1 MVYYVHDPARS
12 GGITIV
18 TKEKTRK
25 EKEQAF
31 SNISVR
37 SFITVAAILLVI
49 LFFCGSL
56 SYFIPQGAFQRDDMN
71 NIIPGTYQAGKVEG
85 ISFWKVISAPVRV
98 FASEDALTII
108 MISVFLLVMSGVFN
122 ILEKTGGVKTF
133 IVQIMKKL
141 RDRGGPVVCITV
153 LIFMLFG
160 SLFGMFEE
168 LVTLLPL
175 IVVFMLSMNMDTMM
189 GLGACLLAACF
200 GFSTAITNP
209 FSVGTAAQLAGIHAS
224 SGAWLRVV
232 FFGIVYGVLCLFL
245 MGHLKK
251 IQADPAKSLTYAQDL
266 KKRQDIITRG
276 EDVPANKE
284 RIFKVYTGFFV
295 VQAAALVAI
304 ACIREISGFAIPI
317 LAASFLIAGLIC
329 GQLVAKNFGKVL
341 KQFFSGAAAML
352 PAVIM
357 IALAS
362 SVKLVMD
369 ESNIIDTV
377 MQAVLQLLEG
387 KGKFVTILLIYALI
401 LFLQLFIGS
410 ASAKIF
416 LVMPIVLP
424 ITNALGISPTLVIL
438 TYCMADGFTDVILP
452 TNPVL
457 LIGLSM
463 ANVSYGK
470 WLKWTWKLQLLLF
483 GISVLVLLFGV
494 AIGY

>member
-1 MVYYVHDPARS
+1 MVAV
-12 GGITIV
+12 
-18 TKEKTRK
+18 
-25 EKEQAF
+25 
-31 SNISVR
+31 
-37 SFITVAAILLVI
+37 ILLAI

-56 SYFIPQGAFQRDDMN
+56 SYWIPQGAFETDAAG
-71 NIIPGTYQAGKVEG
+71 NIIPGTYQKGSVEG
-85 ISFWKVISAPVRV
+85 IALWRILTAPVRV
-98 FASEDALTII
+98 FASEDAVTII
-108 MISVFLLVMSGVFN
+108 VISIFLLVMSGVFN
-122 ILEKTGGVKTF
+122 LLDKTDGIKTF
-133 IVQIMKKL
+133 IGYIMRRL

-175 IVVFMLSMNMDTMM
+175 IIVFMLSMGMDTMI
-189 GLGACLLAACF
+189 GLGTCMMAACF

-209 FSVGTAAQLAGIHAS
+209 FSVGTAAQLAGIHVS

-232 FFGIVYGVLCLFL
+232 FFAVVYFVLCAFL
-245 MGHLKK
+245 MGYLKK
-251 IQADPAKSLTYAQDL
+251 ISRDPKISPTYDYDRKRRESLT
-266 KKRQDIITRG
+266 
-276 EDVPANKE
+276 
-284 RIFKVYTGFFV
+284 
-295 VQAAALVAI
+295 VQAEGAAADQQRILRVYSVFFALQGALLVAI
-304 ACIREISGFAIPI
+304 ACIRAISGLAIPI
-317 LAASFLIAGLIC
+317 LAASFLISGLIA
-329 GQLVAKNFGKVL
+329 GQLVCKDFRRVL
-341 KQFFSGAAAML
+341 RCFLQGAVSML
-352 PAVIM
+352 PAVAM

-362 SVKLVMD
+362 AVKLVMV
-369 ESNIIDTV
+369 ESNILHTV
-377 MQAVLQLLEG
+377 MHAVLQLLAG

-463 ANVSYGK
+463 ANVSYGR
-470 WLKWTWKLQLLLF
+470 WLKWTWKLQLLLLT
-483 GISVLVLLFGV
+483 ISVLILLFGV
-494 AIGY
+494 LIGY

>member
-1 MVYYVHDPARS
+1 MH
-12 GGITIV
+12 TQ
-18 TKEKTRK
+18 EKNPK
-25 EKEQAF
+25 KKEQAY
-31 SNISVR
+31 SNISLR
-37 SFITVAAILLVI
+37 SFVAVAAILLVI

-56 SYFIPQGAFQRDDMN
+56 SYFIPQGAFDRDIGG
-71 NIIPGTYQAGKVEG
+71 NILPGTYEKGQVEG
-85 ISFWKVISAPVRV
+85 IALWRVLTAPVRV

-108 MISVFLLVMSGVFN
+108 MISIFLLVMSGVFN
-122 ILEKTGGVKTF
+122 LLDKTGGIKTF
-133 IVQIMKKL
+133 IVYIMRRL
-141 RDRGGPVVCITV
+141 QDRGGPVVCVTV

-175 IVVFMLSMNMDTMM
+175 IIVFMLSMKLDTMV
-189 GLGACLLAACF
+189 GLGACLMAACF
-200 GFSTAITNP
+200 GFSTAVTNP
-209 FSVGTAAQLAGIHAS
+209 FSVGTAAQLAGIHVS

-232 FFGIVYGVLCLFL
+232 FFVIVYVVLCAFL
-245 MGHLKK
+245 LGYLKK
-251 IQADPAKSLTYAQDL
+251 IRHNPQCSPTYAIDQ
-266 KKRQDIITRG
+266 KKRENLMGQTD
-276 EDVPANKE
+276 DVPENQQ
-284 RIFKVYTGFFV
+284 RIFRVYAVFFAIQGV
-295 VQAAALVAI
+295 LLVAI

-317 LAASFLIAGLIC
+317 LAASILISGLIAGGLVC
-329 GQLVAKNFGKVL
+329 KRFGQVL
-341 KQFFSGAAAML
+341 RYFLKGAAAML
-352 PAVIM
+352 PAVAM

-362 SVKLVMD
+362 SVKLVMV

-377 MQAVLQLLEG
+377 MHAVLGLLAG
-387 KGKFVTILLIYALI
+387 KGKFITILLIYGLI

-483 GISVLVLLFGV
+483 AISVLILFFGV
-494 AIGY
+494 LVGY